1 MGGLVSL
8 LAWLAFGAIAVP
20 TMLANYVPLTL
31 VYAVLS
37 LTVVRM
43 LPVALATIGAG
54 LDRSTVLFV
63 GWFGPRG
70 LASLVF
76 ALLALEA
83 LGAVSDGAVAV
94 IAATVLLSVLGHG
107 FSAAPLA
114 ARYGRAA
121 AAAGPEPGGPVTVTP
136 APARGLS
143 RKHMALPRFRPK
155 RARPQS
161 AEDRHRHRGGAPL

>member
-8 LAWLAFGAIAVP
+8 LVWLAFGAISVP
-20 TMLANYVPLTL
+20 TMLANFVPLTL
-31 VYAVLS
+31 LYAVLS

-43 LPVALATIGAG
+43 LPVALASIGAG
-54 LDRSTVLFV
+54 LDRATVLFV

-83 LGAVSDGAVAV
+83 LGPVSDEAVGV
-94 IAATVLLSVLGHG
+94 ITATVLLSVLAHG
-107 FSAAPLA
+107 ISAAPLA

-121 AAAGPEPGGPVTVTP
+121 AAAGPEPGGPVPVTP

-143 RKHMALPRFRPK
+143 RKHTLTPRLWPK
-155 RARPQS
+155 RS
-161 AEDRHRHRGGAPL
+161 RH